1 LPSIG
6 PAFAVTFQGR
16 DIFSISVPRSG
27 LSYSPEYG
35 WREAA
40 RWAHMDHAAFQ
51 ELDGDEQ
58 SAIVAHWQCSMQA
71 DAVIAQ
77 HQAEKQRRAQRRGR
91 KGPR

>member
-1 LPSIG
+1 
-6 PAFAVTFQGR
+6 
-16 DIFSISVPRSG
+16 
-27 LSYSPEYG
+27 
-35 WREAA
+35 
-40 RWAHMDHAAFQ
+40 MDHAAFQ